1 MVSSPPSPSNERKEM
16 TEKLQLIDYDKQT
29 SLSSKLDII
38 KHYSEMI
45 FTAEIN
51 MGEVTNHGSVI
62 TDRFIGSLR
71 KRRDELAGEYFNE
84 RFGI

>member
-1 MVSSPPSPSNERKEM
+1 MED
-16 TEKLQLIDYDKQT
+16 KLQLIDYSKQM
-29 SLSSKLDII
+29 KLENTMDVI

-51 MGEVTNHGSVI
+51 MGETTNHGSVV
-62 TDRFIGSLR
+62 TDKFIKSLK
-71 KRRDELAGEYFNE
+71 KRRDELAGEYFSE

>member
-1 MVSSPPSPSNERKEM
+1 MED
-16 TEKLQLIDYDKQT
+16 KLQLIDYSKQV
-29 SLSSKLDII
+29 KLASTMDVI

-51 MGEVTNHGSVI
+51 MGEITNHGSVI
-62 TDRFIGSLR
+62 TDKFIGSLK
-71 KRRDELAGEYFNE
+71 KRRNELAGEYFNE

>member
-1 MVSSPPSPSNERKEM
+1 MKD
-16 TEKLQLIDYDKQT
+16 KLELIDYSKQI
-29 SLSSKLDII
+29 KLASTMDVI

-51 MGEVTNHGSVI
+51 MGEVTNHGSVV
-62 TDRFIGSLR
+62 TDKFINSLKR
-71 KRRDELAGEYFNE
+71 RRDELAGEYFSE

>member
-1 MVSSPPSPSNERKEM
+1 MKD
-16 TEKLQLIDYDKQT
+16 KLQLIDYSKQM
-29 SLSSKLDII
+29 KLETTMDVI

-51 MGEVTNHGSVI
+51 MGETTNHGSVV
-62 TDRFIGSLR
+62 TDKFIKSLK

>member
-1 MVSSPPSPSNERKEM
+1 MKD
-16 TEKLQLIDYDKQT
+16 KLQLIDY
-29 SLSSKLDII
+29 SKHMKLENTMDVI

-51 MGEVTNHGSVI
+51 MGETTNHGSVV
-62 TDRFIGSLR
+62 TDKFIKSLK

>member
-1 MVSSPPSPSNERKEM
+1 MEDKIE
-16 TEKLQLIDYDKQT
+16 LIDYSKQM
-29 SLSSKLDII
+29 KLASTMDVI

-51 MGEVTNHGSVI
+51 MGETTNNGSVV
-62 TDRFIGSLR
+62 TDKFIKSLK
-71 KRRDELAGEYFNE
+71 KRRDELAGEYFGE

>member
-1 MVSSPPSPSNERKEM
+1 MED
-16 TEKLQLIDYDKQT
+16 KLHLIDYT
-29 SLSSKLDII
+29 RHSSLASSLDVI

-51 MGEVTNHGSVI
+51 MGEITNHGSVV
-62 TDRFIGSLR
+62 TDKFIKSL
-71 KRRDELAGEYFNE
+71 KIRRNELAGEYFSE

>member
-1 MVSSPPSPSNERKEM
+1 MED
-16 TEKLQLIDYDKQT
+16 KLQLIDYSKQM
-29 SLSSKLDII
+29 KLETTMDVI

-51 MGEVTNHGSVI
+51 RGETTNHGSVV
-62 TDRFIGSLR
+62 TDKFINSLK
-71 KRRDELAGEYFNE
+71 KRRDELAGEYFSE

>member
-1 MVSSPPSPSNERKEM
+1 MED
-16 TEKLQLIDYDKQT
+16 KLQLIDY
-29 SLSSKLDII
+29 SRHMKLETTMDVI

-51 MGEVTNHGSVI
+51 MGETTNHGSVV
-62 TDRFIGSLR
+62 TDKFINSLK

>member
-1 MVSSPPSPSNERKEM
+1 MED
-16 TEKLQLIDYDKQT
+16 KLQLIDYSKQM
-29 SLSSKLDII
+29 KLETTKDVI

-51 MGEVTNHGSVI
+51 MGETTNHGSVV
-62 TDRFIGSLR
+62 TDKFIKSLK

>member
-1 MVSSPPSPSNERKEM
+1 MDN
-16 TEKLQLIDYDKQT
+16 KLQLIDY
-29 SLSSKLDII
+29 SKAVKLASTMDVI

-51 MGEVTNHGSVI
+51 MGETTNHGSVV
-62 TDRFIGSLR
+62 TDKFIKSL
-71 KRRDELAGEYFNE
+71 KIRRNELAGEYFSE

>member
-1 MVSSPPSPSNERKEM
+1 MED
-16 TEKLQLIDYDKQT
+16 KLQLIDYSKQM
-29 SLSSKLDII
+29 KLETTMDVI

-51 MGEVTNHGSVI
+51 MGETTNHGSVV
-62 TDRFIGSLR
+62 TDKFIKSLK

>member
-1 MVSSPPSPSNERKEM
+1 MED
-16 TEKLQLIDYDKQT
+16 KLQLIDYSKQM
-29 SLSSKLDII
+29 KLETTMDII

-51 MGEVTNHGSVI
+51 MGETTNHGSVV
-62 TDRFIGSLR
+62 TDKFINSLK

>member
-1 MVSSPPSPSNERKEM
+1 MGN
-16 TEKLQLIDYDKQT
+16 KLQLIDYSKQV
-29 SLSSKLDII
+29 KLKSTMDVI

-51 MGEVTNHGSVI
+51 MGETTNHGSIV
-62 TDRFIGSLR
+62 TDKFIKSL
-71 KRRDELAGEYFNE
+71 KIRRNELAGEYFSE

>member
-1 MVSSPPSPSNERKEM
+1 MED
-16 TEKLQLIDYDKQT
+16 KLQLIDY
-29 SLSSKLDII
+29 SRHMKLETTMDVI

-51 MGEVTNHGSVI
+51 MGETTNHGSVV
-62 TDRFIGSLR
+62 TDKFIKSLK
-71 KRRDELAGEYFNE
+71 KRRDEVAGEYFNE

>member
-1 MVSSPPSPSNERKEM
+1 MED
-16 TEKLQLIDYDKQT
+16 KLQLIDYSKQM
-29 SLSSKLDII
+29 KLETTMDVI

-51 MGEVTNHGSVI
+51 MGETTNHGSVV
-62 TDRFIGSLR
+62 TDKFINSLK

>member
-1 MVSSPPSPSNERKEM
+1 M
-16 TEKLQLIDYDKQT
+16 TSDLKLIDYGKQAN
-29 SLSSKLDII
+29 LSSKLDII

-62 TDRFIGSLR
+62 TNKFIGSLK
-71 KRRDELAGEYFNE
+71 KRRNELAGEYFNE
-84 RFGI
+84 HFGM

>member
-1 MVSSPPSPSNERKEM
+1 MKD
-16 TEKLQLIDYDKQT
+16 KLELIDYSKQI
-29 SLSSKLDII
+29 KLASTMDVI

-51 MGEVTNHGSVI
+51 MGETTNHGSVV
-62 TDRFIGSLR
+62 TDKFINRLKR
-71 KRRDELAGEYFNE
+71 RRDELAGEYFSE

>member
-1 MVSSPPSPSNERKEM
+1 M
-16 TEKLQLIDYDKQT
+16 
-29 SLSSKLDII
+29 DII

-51 MGEVTNHGSVI
+51 MGEMTNHGSVV
-62 TDRFIGSLR
+62 TDKFINSLK
-71 KRRDELAGEYFNE
+71 KRRDELAGEYFSE

>member
-1 MVSSPPSPSNERKEM
+1 MED
-16 TEKLQLIDYDKQT
+16 KLQLIDYSKQM
-29 SLSSKLDII
+29 KLETTMDII

-51 MGEVTNHGSVI
+51 MGETTNHGSVV
-62 TDRFIGSLR
+62 TDKFIKSLK

>member
-1 MVSSPPSPSNERKEM
+1 MED
-16 TEKLQLIDYDKQT
+16 KLQLIDYSKQM
-29 SLSSKLDII
+29 KLETTMDVI

-51 MGEVTNHGSVI
+51 MGETTNHGSVV
-62 TDRFIGSLR
+62 TDKFIKSLKR
-71 KRRDELAGEYFNE
+71 RRDELAGEYFNE

>member
-1 MVSSPPSPSNERKEM
+1 MED
-16 TEKLQLIDYDKQT
+16 KLQLIDYSKQM
-29 SLSSKLDII
+29 KLETTMDVI

-51 MGEVTNHGSVI
+51 MGEMTNHGSVV
-62 TDRFIGSLR
+62 TYKFIKSLK

>member
-1 MVSSPPSPSNERKEM
+1 MED
-16 TEKLQLIDYDKQT
+16 KLQLIDYSKQV
-29 SLSSKLDII
+29 KLASTMDVI

-62 TDRFIGSLR
+62 TNDFISSLR
-71 KRRDELAGEYFNE
+71 RRRDELAGEYFSE

>member
-1 MVSSPPSPSNERKEM
+1 MED
-16 TEKLQLIDYDKQT
+16 KLQLIDYSKQM
-29 SLSSKLDII
+29 KLETTMDVI
-38 KHYSEMI
+38 KHQSEMI

-51 MGEVTNHGSVI
+51 MGETTNHGSVV
-62 TDRFIGSLR
+62 TDKFIKSLK

>member
-1 MVSSPPSPSNERKEM
+1 MED
-16 TEKLQLIDYDKQT
+16 KLQLIDYSKQMNLET
-29 SLSSKLDII
+29 TMDVI

-51 MGEVTNHGSVI
+51 MGETTNHGSVV
-62 TDRFIGSLR
+62 TDKFIKSLK